1 MNSNLSELN
10 GNKLSGVPMTTE
22 NIIEAADS
30 VLVGRI
36 CFYFL
41 SGITHVSLS
50 PLQDN
55 YRYGTSII
63 LKRTTLKK
71 KIILFPESDGY
82 QPVLKS
88 GTSPNGEWG
97 EWRYFDGTEV

>member
-1 MNSNLSELN
+1 
-10 GNKLSGVPMTTE
+10 MTTE

-50 PLQDN
+50 PLPDN
-55 YRYGTSII
+55 YRYGTAIV
-63 LKRTTLKK
+63 LKRTTVSK